1 MLRRSL
7 FGTAAAA
14 GLVFVGGWG
23 LGACSAA
30 KAPPAVGGVKRFT
43 LTDTHGRTVTERNF
57 LGKPSA
63 FFFGFTYC
71 PEVCPTTLAD
81 LTRWMKAL
89 GPAADR
95 LNVVYVSIDPE
106 RDTPKQMGLDLT
118 AFDPRIVGLTGTPA
132 QIAQI
137 AKEYRVYYKKV
148 PLEGGSYTM
157 DHTAAIYL
165 MNSHGT
171 LVGGISYQQPSDQ
184 AVRLLKALIATDGE
198 ALS

>member
-30 KAPPAVGGVKRFT
+30 KAPPATGGVKRFT
-43 LTDTHGRTVTERNF
+43 LTDTHGRTVTEKNF

-106 RDTPKQMGLDLT
+106 RDTPKQMGLYLT